1 MYSSAQLQKPVV
13 GPSSGRSQL
22 GEVFYHSDYPKMFHV
37 KHFGRNIPALFHVK
51 QKRHEE
57 KCFT

>member
-1 MYSSAQLQKPVV
+1 VV
-13 GPSSGRSQL
+13 SFAPAYKIL
-22 GEVFYHSDYPKMFHV
+22 KMFHV
-37 KHFGRNIPALFHVK
+37 KHFGQNIPALFHVK